1 MALIIKKLNNYDK
14 NIIVITGHMGSG
26 KSLIGKKLA
35 KYLNWQHFDS
45 DKEIEKSE
53 EKKISEIFKDNG
65 EKYFRK
71 QEEIIIKSL
80 LKKKYSVISLG
91 GGSITIKDIR
101 KLIRNKSIS
110 IFLKVDIDVLIK
122 RLKKTKN
129 RPLLLNTDVRKKII
143 KLDKDRHKFYNSSDI
158 IIENKKYYRD
168 TVKEIIK
175 ILTN

>member
-1 MALIIKKLNNYDK
+1 MKINK
-14 NIIVITGHMGSG
+14 NLVLVGMMGSG
-26 KSLIGKKLA
+26 KSLIGKILSKKL
-35 KYLNWQHFDS
+35 NFEFIDT
-45 DKEIEKSE
+45 DNIIEE
-53 EKKISEIFKDNG
+53 NEKKTISEIFKDNG

-80 LKKKYSVISLG
+80 LNKKYSVISLG
-91 GGSITIKDIR
+91 GGSVTIKDIR

-110 IFLKVDIDVLIK
+110 IFLKVDIDVLVK

-143 KLDKDRHKFYNSSDI
+143 KLDEDRHKFYNSSDI

>member
-1 MALIIKKLNNYDK
+1 M
-14 NIIVITGHMGSG
+14 
-26 KSLIGKKLA
+26 
-35 KYLNWQHFDS
+35 
-45 DKEIEKSE
+45 
-53 EKKISEIFKDNG
+53 
-65 EKYFRK
+65 
-71 QEEIIIKSL
+71 
-80 LKKKYSVISLG
+80 ISLG

-143 KLDKDRHKFYNSSDI
+143 KLDKDRHNFYNSSDI

>member
-1 MALIIKKLNNYDK
+1 M
-14 NIIVITGHMGSG
+14 V
-26 KSLIGKKLA
+26 
-35 KYLNWQHFDS
+35 
-45 DKEIEKSE
+45 
-53 EKKISEIFKDNG
+53 
-65 EKYFRK
+65 
-71 QEEIIIKSL
+71 
-80 LKKKYSVISLG
+80 
-91 GGSITIKDIR
+91 TIKDIR

-110 IFLKVDIDVLIK
+110 IFLKVDIDVLVK

-143 KLDKDRHKFYNSSDI
+143 KLDEDRHKFYNSSDI

>member
-1 MALIIKKLNNYDK
+1 MAQIIKKLNNYDK

-80 LKKKYSVISLG
+80 LNKKYSEDVI
-91 GGSITIKDIR
+91 I
-101 KLIRNKSIS
+101 
-110 IFLKVDIDVLIK
+110 IDVKDFDKNHRLANYLN
-122 RLKKTKN
+122 LKKIYFPKKLYFDYKYDKN
-129 RPLLLNTDVRKKII
+129 LFQKAK
-143 KLDKDRHKFYNSSDI
+143 
-158 IIENKKYYRD
+158 
-168 TVKEIIK
+168 
-175 ILTN
+175 

>member
-110 IFLKVDIDVLIK
+110 IFLKVDIDVLVK

-143 KLDKDRHKFYNSSDI
+143 KLDKDRHNFYNSSDI

>member
-80 LKKKYSVISLG
+80 LKKKIFSDL
-91 GGSITIKDIR
+91 TRRRLDN
-101 KLIRNKSIS
+101 NK
-110 IFLKVDIDVLIK
+110 
-122 RLKKTKN
+122 R
-129 RPLLLNTDVRKKII
+129 
-143 KLDKDRHKFYNSSDI
+143 Y
-158 IIENKKYYRD
+158 
-168 TVKEIIK
+168 
-175 ILTN
+175 

>member
-1 MALIIKKLNNYDK
+1 MAQIIKKLNNYDK

-80 LKKKYSVISLG
+80 LNKKYSVISLG
-91 GGSITIKDIR
+91 GGSVTIKDIR
-101 KLIRNKSIS
+101 KLTSIVVTGLFT
-110 IFLKVDIDVLIK
+110 IVFNVL
-122 RLKKTKN
+122 L
-129 RPLLLNTDVRKKII
+129 
-143 KLDKDRHKFYNSSDI
+143 Y
-158 IIENKKYYRD
+158 
-168 TVKEIIK
+168 
-175 ILTN
+175 